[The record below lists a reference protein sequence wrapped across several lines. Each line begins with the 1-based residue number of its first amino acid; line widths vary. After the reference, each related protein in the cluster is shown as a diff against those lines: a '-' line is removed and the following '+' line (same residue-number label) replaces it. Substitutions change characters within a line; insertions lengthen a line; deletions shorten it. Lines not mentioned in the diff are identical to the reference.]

1 MAEAALAQA
10 GADRRPGPN
19 RKLGLLIAAAA
30 LAVDQVVKWLMLK
43 PLHLFERSLGG
54 DGIVILPFFRFLY
67 TENPGLSMRFL
78 PAGSPSTRWVLVAL
92 TATIAAFVLA
102 WIWREKRRDD
112 AIALALILGGA
123 LGNIAD
129 RVRLG
134 FVIDYADLHFGD
146 FRPFLVFNF
155 GDVAITIG
163 VLLLLV
169 PALLG
174 TRRGTTVEAV
184 NG

>member
-1 MAEAALAQA
+1 MAEAALAEA
-10 GADRRPGPN
+10 GADRGPGAN
-19 RKLGLLIAAAA
+19 RRLGLLIAAAA
-30 LAVDQVVKWLMLK
+30 LAVDQIVKWLMLN

-54 DGIVILPFFRFLY
+54 DGIVVLGFFRFLY
-67 TENPGLSMRFL
+67 TENPGISMRFL
-78 PAGSPSTRWVLVAL
+78 PAGSPATRWVLVAL
-92 TATIAAFVLA
+92 TGAIAAFVLA
-102 WIWREKRRDD
+102 WMWREKRRDD

-169 PALLG
+169 RALLG
-174 TRRGTTVEAV
+174 TRRGTAVEAV